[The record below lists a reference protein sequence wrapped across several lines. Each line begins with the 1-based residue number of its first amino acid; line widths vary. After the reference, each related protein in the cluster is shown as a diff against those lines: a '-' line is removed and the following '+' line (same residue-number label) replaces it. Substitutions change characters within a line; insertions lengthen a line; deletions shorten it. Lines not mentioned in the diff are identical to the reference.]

1 MFLAFKIRK
10 VKIHGLNESR
20 EVSAIL
26 YITSIMLVIMIVVSY
41 AFGDYIDVEAA
52 VFGFGLSTLITVV
65 LGLTFV
71 PKVKILIGEWCYY
84 VTEGIVLSIQM
95 WGLHKD
101 PEGKNVLKRNVMSRN
116 GLFMDTGSTGDSQVA
131 ALNARIKKLELYI
144 TQREDSHR
152 SRLLKDTDSG
162 EEENTDYVCWGKST
176 QFLHAQTSQT

>member
-1 MFLAFKIRK
+1 MVARCSSPTEAYWLGVLFGYKIIFQAIGVFLAFKIRK

-71 PKVKILIGEWCYY
+71 PKVKMFDW
-84 VTEGIVLSIQM
+84 
-95 WGLHKD
+95 
-101 PEGKNVLKRNVMSRN
+101 
-116 GLFMDTGSTGDSQVA
+116 
-131 ALNARIKKLELYI
+131 
-144 TQREDSHR
+144 
-152 SRLLKDTDSG
+152 
-162 EEENTDYVCWGKST
+162 
-176 QFLHAQTSQT
+176 

>member
-1 MFLAFKIRK
+1 MARCSSPTEAYWLGVLFGYKIIFQAIGVFLAFKIRK

-71 PKVKILIGEWCYY
+71 PKVKILIGKWCYRGLY
-84 VTEGIVLSIQM
+84 LISTDVGIVQRPRGEECTEGDNSDQWWSPGHRQYRRQSSSSIECQDQ
-95 WGLHKD
+95 G
-101 PEGKNVLKRNVMSRN
+101 
-116 GLFMDTGSTGDSQVA
+116 TGA
-131 ALNARIKKLELYI
+131 
-144 TQREDSHR
+144 
-152 SRLLKDTDSG
+152 
-162 EEENTDYVCWGKST
+162 ST
-176 QFLHAQTSQT
+176 QGGKEH